1 MLASFR
7 ISSSEEFWYKKVL
20 EMNVEW
26 KWQESEDNPL
36 EGSYKAFVVTEGE
49 DATSW
54 SNWGN
59 CNWKIAGCLLL
70 CWTLVCLS
78 LIKGV
83 QSYGKVVYFTT
94 LFPYV
99 ILTTMLIYVSTLE
112 GFSEGIK
119 FYLTPDWS
127 KMGNVEIW
135 KQAATQIFY
144 SLGAGEGSQL
154 ILSSYNPWNTNA
166 HRDALLIGL
175 CNSLT
180 SIYAGFV
187 VFGVLGFLSVT
198 KGVEVGDVVDQG
210 PGLAFVVSTKNFF
223 QVLGM
228 TCVQFNFL
236 PMIYQSFFWSDAL
249 YTKSETKYFSI
260 LFHELSIKY

>member
-1 MLASFR
+1 
-7 ISSSEEFWYKKVL
+7 
-20 EMNVEW
+20 
-26 KWQESEDNPL
+26 
-36 EGSYKAFVVTEGE
+36 
-49 DATSW
+49 
-54 SNWGN
+54 
-59 CNWKIAGCLLL
+59 
-70 CWTLVCLS
+70 
-78 LIKGV
+78 
-83 QSYGKVVYFTT
+83 
-94 LFPYV
+94 
-99 ILTTMLIYVSTLE
+99 MLIYVSTLE

-198 KGVEVGDVVDQG
+198 KGVGKFEQG
-210 PGLAFVVSTKNFF
+210 FSSFFSQIFAIFDSFF
-223 QVLGM
+223 QEWEMLLIRD
-228 TCVQFNFL
+228 QAWL
-236 PMIYQSFFWSDAL
+236 L
-249 YTKSETKYFSI
+249 
-260 LFHELSIKY
+260 L

>member
-1 MLASFR
+1 MLAYR

-20 EMNVEW
+20 ELNVEW

-94 LFPYV
+94 LFPY
-99 ILTTMLIYVSTLE
+99 
-112 GFSEGIK
+112 
-119 FYLTPDWS
+119 
-127 KMGNVEIW
+127 
-135 KQAATQIFY
+135 
-144 SLGAGEGSQL
+144 GSV
-154 ILSSYNPWNTNA
+154 
-166 HRDALLIGL
+166 ALLSHFAK
-175 CNSLT
+175 CEN
-180 SIYAGFV
+180 
-187 VFGVLGFLSVT
+187 
-198 KGVEVGDVVDQG
+198 KKCD
-210 PGLAFVVSTKNFF
+210 FF
-223 QVLGM
+223 YCISQ
-228 TCVQFNFL
+228 
-236 PMIYQSFFWSDAL
+236 
-249 YTKSETKYFSI
+249 
-260 LFHELSIKY
+260 

>member
-1 MLASFR
+1 MLAYR

-236 PMIYQSFFWSDAL
+236 PMIYHWLQSGIAC
-249 YTKSETKYFSI
+249 
-260 LFHELSIKY
+260 